1 MNWRN
6 DFLIQNSCFSEASG
20 TQNKHMVAPG
30 LVLQRYN
37 TESVNF
43 QRDWKQSKLD
53 LQKLL
58 LTVQRTTN
66 L

>member
-30 LVLQRYN
+30 LALQRYN
-37 TESVNF
+37 TESDNF
-43 QRDWKQSKLD
+43 QRD
-53 LQKLL
+53 
-58 LTVQRTTN
+58 
-66 L
+66 